1 MKVELRRSFFTR
13 RAEMAKF
20 YVESGDL
27 RVVVDGS
34 APVPAAAVAV
44 SHAAMGHV
52 ELAQMVTVSERGFV
66 SDREG
71 AWLYDTDLALETG
84 TLLSMLSEHEMS

>member
-1 MKVELRRSFFTR
+1 
-13 RAEMAKF
+13 MAKF

-27 RVVVDGS
+27 RVIVDDS
-34 APVPAAAVAV
+34 APVPAAARAIGQAV
-44 SHAAMGHV
+44 TNHV

-71 AWLYDTDLALETG
+71 GWLYDTDLMLETG
-84 TLLSMLSEHEMS
+84 TLLSLVAEHEMI

>member
-1 MKVELRRSFFTR
+1 
-13 RAEMAKF
+13 MAKF

-27 RVVVDGS
+27 RTVVEGLS
-34 APVPAAAVAV
+34 PVPAAARAV
-44 SHAAMGHV
+44 SQAVAGHV

-71 AWLYDTDLALETG
+71 GWLFDTDLMLETG
-84 TLLSMLSEHEMS
+84 TLLSMVAEHEMN